1 MDAWAGSRSA
11 EDAQDTFERL
21 SARIVEAKA
30 DYVHRICSA
39 WDYGVHP
46 DPETFTL
53 LARWKDVFD
62 RYPILTSPAY
72 HAFRAWFQWEPY
84 PAPPGLLPPTPR
96 WVHLDRLEGRDEDPC
111 ERMI

>member
-1 MDAWAGSRSA
+1 MSPDFVDHSVYPDMDELPTAL
-11 EDAQDTFERL
+11 ET
-21 SARIVEAKA
+21 VEARA

-46 DPETFTL
+46 EPETFTL

-62 RYPILTSPAY
+62 RYPIVTSPAY
-72 HAFRAWFQWEPY
+72 HAFRAWFQWDPS
-84 PAPPGLLPPTPR
+84 PSPPGLLSPTPR
-96 WVHLDRLEGRDEDPC
+96 WIHLDRLEGRDEDPC